1 MMPSAVGLQRW
12 RHVLVLGVLVGAW
25 QVSAVVLGGF
35 VVASPAEPL
44 RSLGEGVRDGW
55 LPTAAWVTVK
65 ETVLGYGLA
74 VVTGLSA
81 GILLG
86 RHRFWGE
93 VFDPLIGVL
102 YSIPKVTLYP
112 VFLLLFGLGYASKVA
127 FGWFHGVFPVL
138 IFTAAGIRTVRPVY
152 HKVAR
157 TLGMSPWQ
165 RFYHVE
171 FPAALPAVLT
181 GLRFGFSL
189 TFLGTILGEMFAS
202 KHGLG
207 FELMQAT
214 TVHVVPRVFAL
225 ILVMVALA
233 VLVNGLLVRFEGKMT
248 RHGGPSPATRRGSPS
263 APREVG
269 FTSTH

>member
-1 MMPSAVGLQRW
+1 MMPSAARLERW
-12 RHVLVLGVLVGAW
+12 RHVLVLGVLVGVW
-25 QVSAVVLGGF
+25 QVAAMELGGF
-35 VVASPAEPL
+35 VIASPAETL
-44 RSLGEGVRDGW
+44 RSLGEGLRDGW
-55 LPTAAWVTVK
+55 LPTATWVTLK
-65 ETVLGYGLA
+65 ETVLGYALA
-74 VVTGLSA
+74 VATGVSA

-93 VFDPLIGVL
+93 VFDPLIALV

-127 FGWFHGVFPVL
+127 FGWFHGVFPIL

-152 HKVAR
+152 HKLAR
-157 TLGMSPWQ
+157 TLGLSPWQ

-214 TVHVVPRVFAL
+214 TVHVVPRIFAL
-225 ILVMVALA
+225 ILVMVVLA
-233 VLVNGLLVRFEGKMT
+233 VLANGLLVRLEGTVT
-248 RHGGPSPATRRGSPS
+248 RQGGPSSAARRASPGAPGDAGVPPAD
-263 APREVG
+263 
-269 FTSTH
+269 